1 MLDGSDESDKD
12 ESMEM
17 EVDCQVV
24 IVHGSRS
31 NIDELKIVCDI
42 ESKMPWLQ
50 LTLCQSK

>member
-17 EVDCQVV
+17 EMNCQVV

-31 NIDELKIVCDI
+31 NIDELKIVFDL
-42 ESKMPWLQ
+42 ESMMPFSL
-50 LTLCQSK
+50 LMLCQS